1 MKPQTYPNN
10 LGRALMSFF
19 QDYLPAQRG
28 MSAHTVRSY
37 RDAIVLFLRFLTQH
51 TGQPVESM
59 EIGDLRPDRVTSFL
73 AQLEDQRGNCVATR
87 NVRLAA
93 LHTLA
98 KFLATEHPQC
108 MSTLQAV
115 LAVPF
120 KRGARSS
127 PMAYLEHEEVA
138 GLLGSIDRS
147 TGLGRRD
154 YALFALMFNTGARV
168 QEILD
173 LHASDV
179 RLDAPAQVRLTGKGN
194 KVRVCPIW
202 ASTAQ
207 LLRPLSEA
215 SNSSTAASRPLFVN
229 HRGEPLT
236 RFGVRYLLR
245 RYMELAAEKHPS
257 LRGRS
262 IHPHSLRHTTA
273 VHMLKAGVDFASI
286 SQWLGHASLNTTMV
300 YARADLDLKRQALL
314 QVFPD
319 ALAAPKAGS
328 VTPSRIGLFD
338 WLRRL

>member
-1 MKPQTYPNN
+1 MKPTYPNN
-10 LGRALMSFF
+10 LGRALVSFF

-37 RDAIVLFLRFLTQH
+37 RDAIVLFLRFMTQH
-51 TGQPVESM
+51 TEQPVESL
-59 EIGDLRPDRVTSFL
+59 EIGDLCPDRVTGFL
-73 AQLEDQRGNCVATR
+73 AQLEDRRGNCVATR
-87 NVRLAA
+87 NARLAA

-98 KFLATEHPQC
+98 KFLAMEHPQH
-108 MSTLQAV
+108 MGSLQAV

-120 KRGARSS
+120 KRGVRSM
-127 PMAYLEHEEVA
+127 PMEYLEQGEVA
-138 GLLGSIDRS
+138 GLLTSIDRS
-147 TGLGRRD
+147 TALGRRD

-202 ASTAQ
+202 SSTAQ
-207 LLRPLSEA
+207 LLRPLCTA
-215 SNSSTAASRPLFVN
+215 SSADGGTRPLFVN

-245 RYMELAAEKHPS
+245 RYIDLASQEHPS

-273 VHMLKAGVDFASI
+273 IHLLKAGVDFASI

-328 VTPSRIGLFD
+328 VAPVRIGLFD

>member
-1 MKPQTYPNN
+1 MKPTYPNN
-10 LGRALMSFF
+10 LGRSLVHFF

-28 MSAHTVRSY
+28 MSAHTIRSY
-37 RDAIVLFLRFLTQH
+37 RDAIVLFLRFVTQH
-51 TGQPVESM
+51 AGRPVDSL

-73 AQLEDQRGNCVATR
+73 AQLEKERGNRVATR
-87 NVRLAA
+87 NARLAA

-98 KFLATEHPQC
+98 KFLATEHPQH
-108 MSTLQAV
+108 MGTLQAV

-120 KRGARSS
+120 KRGARSE
-127 PMAYLEHEEVA
+127 PMEYLEHDEVR
-138 GLLGSIDRS
+138 GLLAAIDRS
-147 TGLGRRD
+147 TAIGRRD

-168 QEILD
+168 QEALD
-173 LHASDV
+173 IRATDV

-207 LLRPLSEA
+207 LLRPLCDARGPEGQV
-215 SNSSTAASRPLFVN
+215 RPLFVN

-245 RYMELAAEKHPS
+245 RYVDLASQEHSS
-257 LRGRS
+257 LRGKS
-262 IHPHSLRHTTA
+262 IHPHSIRHTTA
-273 VHMLKAGVDFASI
+273 IHLLKAGVDFASI

-319 ALAAPKAGS
+319 ALAAPKVGNL
-328 VTPSRIGLFD
+328 TPARIGLFD

>member
-1 MKPQTYPNN
+1 MKPTYPNN
-10 LGRALMSFF
+10 LGRALVSFF

-37 RDAIVLFLRFLTQH
+37 RDAIVLFLRFVMQH
-51 TGQPVESM
+51 TGQPV
-59 EIGDLRPDRVTSFL
+59 EIGDLRPDRITSFL
-73 AQLEDQRGNCVATR
+73 AQLEEQRGNRIATR
-87 NVRLAA
+87 NARLAA

-98 KFLATEHPQC
+98 KFLATEHPQH

-120 KRGARSS
+120 KRGARSM
-127 PMAYLEHEEVA
+127 PMEYLEQEEVA
-138 GLLGSIDRS
+138 GLLASIDRS
-147 TGLGRRD
+147 TALGHRD

-173 LHASDV
+173 LRSSDV
-179 RLDAPAQVRLTGKGN
+179 RLNAPAQVRLSGKGN
-194 KVRVCPIW
+194 KVRLCPIW

-207 LLRPLSEA
+207 LLRPLC
-215 SNSSTAASRPLFVN
+215 AASSRDGTARPLFVN

-245 RYMELAAEKHPS
+245 RYMEIAARKHPS
-257 LRGRS
+257 LEGRS

-273 VHMLKAGVDFASI
+273 IHLLKAGVDFASI

-319 ALAAPKAGS
+319 ALAAPKAGHAA
-328 VTPSRIGLFD
+328 PARIGLID

>member
-1 MKPQTYPNN
+1 MKSPAYPNN
-10 LGRALMSFF
+10 LGRALVSFF

-37 RDAIVLFLRFLTQH
+37 RDAIVLFLRFATQH
-51 TGQPVESM
+51 TGRSVESLDVD
-59 EIGDLRPDRVTSFL
+59 DLRPDRVTGFL
-73 AQLEDQRGNCVATR
+73 AQLEDKRGNTVATR
-87 NVRLAA
+87 NARLAA

-98 KFLATEHPQC
+98 KFLVTEHPQH

-120 KRGARSS
+120 KRGARSM
-127 PMAYLEHEEVA
+127 PIEYLEQDEVA
-138 GLLGSIDRS
+138 SLLTSIDRS
-147 TGLGRRD
+147 TTLGKRD
-154 YALFALMFNTGARV
+154 YAMFALMFNTGARV

-173 LHASDV
+173 LRASDV

-194 KVRVCPIW
+194 RVRVCPIW

-207 LLRPLSEA
+207 LLRPLCIT
-215 SNSSTAASRPLFVN
+215 SNSNGMVKALFVN

-245 RYMELAAEKHPS
+245 RYIDIASKANPA
-257 LRGRS
+257 LRDRS

-273 VHMLKAGVDFASI
+273 IHLLKAGVDFASI

-319 ALAAPKAGS
+319 ALAAPKAGRIAP
-328 VTPSRIGLFD
+328 TRIGLFD

>member
-1 MKPQTYPNN
+1 MMKPTYPNN
-10 LGRALMSFF
+10 LGRALVSFF

-37 RDAIVLFLRFLTQH
+37 RDAIVLFLRFVTQH
-51 TGQPVESM
+51 AGQPVETL

-73 AQLEDQRGNCVATR
+73 AQLEDRRGNRVATR
-87 NVRLAA
+87 NARLAA

-98 KFLATEHPQC
+98 KFLAMEHPQH
-108 MSTLQAV
+108 MGSLQAV

-120 KRGARSS
+120 KRGARSM
-127 PMAYLEHEEVA
+127 PMEYLEQNEVA
-138 GLLGSIDRS
+138 GLLTSIDPS
-147 TGLGRRD
+147 TARGRRD

-202 ASTAQ
+202 SSTAQ
-207 LLRPLSEA
+207 LLRPLCTA
-215 SNSSTAASRPLFVN
+215 SSADGATRPLFVN
-229 HRGEPLT
+229 HRGGPLT

-245 RYMELAAEKHPS
+245 RYIDLASQEHPS

-273 VHMLKAGVDFASI
+273 IHLLKAGVDFASI

-328 VTPSRIGLFD
+328 VAPVRIGLFD

>member
-1 MKPQTYPNN
+1 MKPTYPNN
-10 LGRALMSFF
+10 LGRALVSFF

-37 RDAIVLFLRFLTQH
+37 RDAIVLFLRFVTQH
-51 TGQPVESM
+51 TGQPVESL

-73 AQLEDQRGNCVATR
+73 AQLEDRRGNRVATR
-87 NVRLAA
+87 NARLAA

-98 KFLATEHPQC
+98 KFLATEHPQH

-120 KRGARSS
+120 KRGARSM
-127 PMAYLEHEEVA
+127 PIDYLEQDEVA
-138 GLLGSIDRS
+138 GLLASIDRS
-147 TGLGRRD
+147 TLLGQRD

-168 QEILD
+168 QEMLD
-173 LHASDV
+173 LRASDV

-202 ASTAQ
+202 SSTAQ
-207 LLRPLSEA
+207 LLRPLC
-215 SNSSTAASRPLFVN
+215 AASSQDGSARPLFVN

-245 RYMELAAEKHPS
+245 RYIDLASQEHPS

-273 VHMLKAGVDFASI
+273 IHLLKAGVDFASI

-319 ALAAPKAGS
+319 ALAPPKAGS
-328 VTPSRIGLFD
+328 VAPSRIGLFD

>member
-1 MKPQTYPNN
+1 
-10 LGRALMSFF
+10 L
-19 QDYLPAQRG
+19 
-28 MSAHTVRSY
+28 
-37 RDAIVLFLRFLTQH
+37 
-51 TGQPVESM
+51 
-59 EIGDLRPDRVTSFL
+59 EIGDLRPDWVTSFL
-73 AQLEDQRGNCVATR
+73 AQLEVRRGNRVATR
-87 NVRLAA
+87 NARLAA

-98 KFLATEHPQC
+98 KFLATEHPQH
-108 MSTLQAV
+108 MGTLQAV

-120 KRGARSS
+120 KRGARSM
-127 PMAYLEHEEVA
+127 PMEYLEQDEVA
-138 GLLGSIDRS
+138 GLLTSIDRS
-147 TGLGRRD
+147 TDLGRRD

-173 LHASDV
+173 LRATDV

-194 KVRVCPIW
+194 RVRVCPIW
-202 ASTAQ
+202 SSTAQ
-207 LLRPLSEA
+207 LLRPLCA
-215 SNSSTAASRPLFVN
+215 VRGQDGTPRPLFVN
-229 HRGEPLT
+229 HRGESLT

-245 RYMELAAEKHPS
+245 RYIEIASREHPS
-257 LRGRS
+257 LRGKS

-273 VHMLKAGVDFASI
+273 IQLLKAGVDFASI

-328 VTPSRIGLFD
+328 IAPVRIGLID

>member
-1 MKPQTYPNN
+1 MKPKTYPNN
-10 LGRALMSFF
+10 LGRALVSFF
-19 QDYLPAQRG
+19 QDYLPTQRG
-28 MSAHTVRSY
+28 MSDHTVRSY
-37 RDAIVLFLRFLTQH
+37 RDAIVLFLRFVTQH
-51 TGQPVESM
+51 AGRPVESL
-59 EIGDLRPDRVTSFL
+59 EIGDLRPDLVTRFL
-73 AQLEDQRGNCVATR
+73 ADLEDRRGNGVATR

-98 KFLATEHPQC
+98 KFLATEHPQY

-127 PMAYLEHEEVA
+127 PMEYLQRDEVA
-138 GLLGSIDRS
+138 SLLESIDRS
-147 TGLGRRD
+147 TVRGQRD

-173 LHASDV
+173 LRASDV

-207 LLRPLSEA
+207 LLRPLCVA
-215 SNSSTAASRPLFVN
+215 SSSDGKAGPLFVN
-229 HRGEPLT
+229 HRGESLT

-245 RYMELAAEKHPS
+245 RYMDLAAQKHPS

-273 VHMLKAGVDFASI
+273 VALLKAGVDFASI

-319 ALAAPKAGS
+319 ALAAPKAGRLE
-328 VTPSRIGLFD
+328 PAHIGLFE
-338 WLRRL
+338 WLHRL

>member
-1 MKPQTYPNN
+1 MTPTYPNN
-10 LGRALMSFF
+10 LGRALVSFF

-28 MSAHTVRSY
+28 MSAHTIRSY
-37 RDAIVLFLRFLTQH
+37 RDAIVLFLRYATKH
-51 TGQPVESM
+51 TGRPVESF
-59 EIGDLRPDRVTSFL
+59 EVGDLRADLVTNFL
-73 AQLEDQRGNCVATR
+73 AQLEEARGNRIATR
-87 NVRLAA
+87 NARLAA

-98 KFLATEHPQC
+98 KYLATEHPQD
-108 MSTLQAV
+108 MSMLQAV

-120 KRGARSS
+120 KRGARCM
-127 PMAYLEHEEVA
+127 PMEYLEQDEVA
-138 GLLGSIDRS
+138 ALLTSIDRS
-147 TGLGRRD
+147 TALGQRD

-168 QEILD
+168 QEVLD
-173 LHASDV
+173 LRAADV
-179 RLDAPAQVRLTGKGN
+179 RLDAPAQVRLTGKGR

-202 ASTAQ
+202 ATTAQ
-207 LLRPLSEA
+207 LLRPLC
-215 SNSSTAASRPLFVN
+215 TACGLNGPDRPLFVN

-245 RYMELAAEKHPS
+245 RYMGLATKENPS

-273 VHMLKAGVDFASI
+273 IHLLKAGVDFASI

-319 ALAAPKAGS
+319 ALAAPKAGNL
-328 VTPSRIGLFD
+328 TPARIGLVD